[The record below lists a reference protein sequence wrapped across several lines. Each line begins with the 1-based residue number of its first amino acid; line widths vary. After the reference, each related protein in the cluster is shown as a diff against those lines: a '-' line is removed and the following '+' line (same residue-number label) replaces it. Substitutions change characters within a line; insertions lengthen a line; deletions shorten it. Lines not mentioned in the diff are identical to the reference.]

1 MLLSE
6 KPRLNIYAFEILIHE
21 SLKCPKLS
29 EVLKKFQPKDNEM
42 KIFVEF
48 VRVLV
53 DYYLEK
59 PLVTDPQMSDETK
72 TFIWKLMVAKPNN

>member
-1 MLLSE
+1 
-6 KPRLNIYAFEILIHE
+6 
-21 SLKCPKLS
+21 
-29 EVLKKFQPKDNEM
+29 M

-59 PLVTDPQMSDETK
+59 PLVTEPQMSDETK